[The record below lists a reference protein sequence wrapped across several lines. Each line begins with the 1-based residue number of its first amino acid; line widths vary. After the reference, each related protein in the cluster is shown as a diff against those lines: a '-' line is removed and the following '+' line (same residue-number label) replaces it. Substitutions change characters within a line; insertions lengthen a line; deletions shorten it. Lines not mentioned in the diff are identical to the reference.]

1 MRSSVH
7 LRERV
12 IAGGLLLIVAFVGSA
27 AYDGWRLHQQVM
39 AVNERELGNLATALA
54 GEADRNLQS
63 VDVLLRDTASW
74 YENFPWRAD
83 PDAVVAALSSRAV
96 GVPQVSVLTIVDA
109 AGMQRFRSRPTGEPL
124 ADVSDR
130 PYFLKQRDT
139 DTAGLVI
146 NEPIVTRTEREPA
159 VVISRRLS
167 RPDGSFD
174 GVVTAIVTLQ
184 ALQSAYS
191 AIQFGEGSSL
201 VLAQDDGSVVVQQP
215 ADAPRTRF
223 PELSALKG
231 GALIDRAASPVDGR
245 AKLIATVGV
254 GSLPL
259 LLAITRD
266 EDEAL
271 RPWYDEMWSASIRT
285 GVVCLLIGLT
295 IVALLRQL
303 CRQAEA
309 ARERRRLEARLQQT
323 QRLEAL
329 GTLAGGIA
337 HDFNNILGA
346 ILGFGELAQQQ
357 AEPGSA
363 LRRHIDRVLQGG
375 ARARLLVR
383 RILDFSRSGVTDRA
397 PVHVQTLME
406 EIVAML
412 ASTLPAGV
420 DLQAQLDAGD
430 AAVLGDATQ
439 LYQVAMNICTNAI
452 QAIEGSGTVSIRLRR
467 VDVDAPRVLLH
478 TELAVGPHVCLEV
491 RDTGVG
497 IPPEV
502 LQRIF
507 EPFFTTK
514 KQGEGTGLGLAVVHG
529 IVADLG
535 GAIDVASVPGEGTQ
549 VSVWLP
555 VCGECAPATV
565 PDTGEWPAGQGE
577 VVMVVDDEQS
587 LVELAEET
595 LAGLGYEPVGFDS
608 AERALQAFE
617 ADPDRFDA
625 LLSDEMLPGMPGTE
639 LARLLRT
646 RRPDLP
652 VLLMSGK
659 VDQAMVARAQSAG
672 VHAVLHK
679 PLALRELATRLAEA
693 LRGRSDDGGGRYS

>member
-1 MRSSVH
+1 MRPSAH

-12 IAGGLLLIVAFVGSA
+12 IAGGLLLIAAFIGSA

-63 VDVLLRDTASW
+63 VDLLLRDTASW
-74 YENFPWRAD
+74 YEAFLWRAD
-83 PDAVVAALSSRAV
+83 PDAVSAALNSRAV

-139 DTAGLVI
+139 DTGGLVI
-146 NEPIVTRTEREPA
+146 NEPIVTRTERRPA

-191 AIQFGEGSSL
+191 AIELGESSSL
-201 VLAQDDGSVVVQQP
+201 VLAQDDGSVVVRQP
-215 ADAPRTRF
+215 ADAPGTRY

-231 GALIDRAASPVDGR
+231 GARIDRAVSPADHR
-245 AKLIATVGV
+245 PKLIAAVGV

-259 LLAITRD
+259 VLAITRD
-266 EDEAL
+266 EGEAL
-271 RPWYDEMWSASIRT
+271 RPWYDEMWSAAIRT
-285 GVVCLLIGLT
+285 GVVCLLVDLT

-303 CRQAEA
+303 RRDAEA
-309 ARERRRLEARLQQT
+309 ERDRRRLEARLQQT

-363 LRRHIDRVLQGG
+363 LRRHIDRVMQGG

-383 RILDFSRSGVTDRA
+383 RILDFSRSGVADRA

-406 EIVAML
+406 EVIALL

-439 LYQVAMNICTNAI
+439 LFQVAMNICTNAV
-452 QAIEGSGTVSIRLRR
+452 QAIEGAGTVSVRLYRAE
-467 VDVDAPRVLLH
+467 VTAPRVLLH
-478 TELAVGPHVCLEV
+478 TELATGPHVCLEV
-491 RDTGVG
+491 RDTGTG
-497 IPPEV
+497 IPPEL

-535 GAIDVASVPGEGTQ
+535 GAIDVASEPGEGTQ
-549 VSVWLP
+549 LSVWLP
-555 VCGECAPATV
+555 VCGDCALPAAASV
-565 PDTGEWPAGQGE
+565 VAWPSGSGE
-577 VVMVVDDEQS
+577 VVMVVDDEPS

-595 LAGLGYEPVGFDS
+595 LAGLGYEPVGFAS
-608 AERALQAFE
+608 AERALAAFE

-639 LARLLRT
+639 LARRLRV
-646 RRPDLP
+646 RRPALP
-652 VLLMSGK
+652 VILMSGK
-659 VDQAMVARAQSAG
+659 VDKAMLERARAAG
-672 VHAVLHK
+672 VHTVLRK
-679 PLALRELATRLAEA
+679 PLALHELATRLAEA
-693 LRGRSDDGGGRYS
+693 LG

>member
-303 CRQAEA
+303 RRQAEA

-439 LYQVAMNICTNAI
+439 LYQVAMNICTNAV
-452 QAIEGSGTVSIRLRR
+452 QAIEGAGTVSIRLRR
-467 VDVDAPRVLLH
+467 VDVRAPRVLMH

-497 IPPEV
+497 IPPEA

-577 VVMVVDDEQS
+577 VVMVVDDEQA

-639 LARLLRT
+639 LARLLRAQ
-646 RRPDLP
+646 RPALP

-659 VDQAMVARAQSAG
+659 VNQAMVARAQAAG

-693 LRGRSDDGGGRYS
+693 LSGRYS

>member
-1 MRSSVH
+1 MRSSAH

-12 IAGGLLLIVAFVGSA
+12 IAGGLLLIVAFIGSA

-74 YENFPWRAD
+74 YENFPWRVE
-83 PDAVVAALSSRAV
+83 PEAVVAALDSRAV

-109 AGMQRFRSRPTGEPL
+109 TGMQRFRSRSTGEPL

-130 PYFLKQRDT
+130 AYFLKQRDT

-146 NEPIVTRTEREPA
+146 NEPIVTRTERQPA

-231 GALIDRAASPVDGR
+231 GALIDRAISSVDGR
-245 AKLIATVGV
+245 SKLIAVVGV
-254 GSLPL
+254 GTLPL
-259 LLAITRD
+259 ILAITRD

-271 RPWYDEMWSASIRT
+271 RPWYDEMRSASIRT
-285 GVVCLLIGLT
+285 GVVCLLVALT

-303 CRQAEA
+303 RRDAEA
-309 ARERRRLEARLQQT
+309 ERGRRRLEARLQQT

-439 LYQVAMNICTNAI
+439 LYQVAMNICTNAV
-452 QAIEGSGTVSIRLRR
+452 QAIESAGTVSIRLRR
-467 VDVDAPRVLLH
+467 VDVSVPRVLLH

-497 IPPEV
+497 IPPEA

-577 VVMVVDDEQS
+577 VVMVVDDEHA

-625 LLSDEMLPGMPGTE
+625 LLSDEMLPGMQGTE
-639 LARLLRT
+639 LARLARL
-646 RRPDLP
+646 RRPALP

-659 VDQAMVARAQSAG
+659 VDHAMVERAHAAG

-693 LRGRSDDGGGRYS
+693 LRPQ